1 MSSFKYFSTLQLLSF
16 TENQLSL
23 YGQILHNSKIL
34 SVNNKCFWYLL
45 LNQELSQ
52 QLSGV
57 KERLGELHRDVT
69 LLRRAHTP
77 PLAARFEH
85 VTRECAVL
93 EEQLERHQVEL
104 ERLKNVFDTLWE
116 EQLCR
121 IHVEQEIF
129 QSQVIMG
136 NVH

>member
-1 MSSFKYFSTLQLLSF
+1 
-16 TENQLSL
+16 
-23 YGQILHNSKIL
+23 
-34 SVNNKCFWYLL
+34 LL

>member
-1 MSSFKYFSTLQLLSF
+1 M
-16 TENQLSL
+16 
-23 YGQILHNSKIL
+23 
-34 SVNNKCFWYLL
+34 L

-77 PLAARFEH
+77 PLTARYEH
-85 VTRECAVL
+85 VTRECARL

-129 QSQVIMG
+129 QSQVILG

>member
-1 MSSFKYFSTLQLLSF
+1 LVF
-16 TENQLSL
+16 
-23 YGQILHNSKIL
+23 I
-34 SVNNKCFWYLL
+34 
-45 LNQELSQ
+45 QELSQ
-52 QLSGV
+52 QLCGV

-77 PLAARFEH
+77 PLAARYEH

-129 QSQVIMG
+129 QSQVIMDHTHQMSAG
-136 NVH
+136 KEEGITNI